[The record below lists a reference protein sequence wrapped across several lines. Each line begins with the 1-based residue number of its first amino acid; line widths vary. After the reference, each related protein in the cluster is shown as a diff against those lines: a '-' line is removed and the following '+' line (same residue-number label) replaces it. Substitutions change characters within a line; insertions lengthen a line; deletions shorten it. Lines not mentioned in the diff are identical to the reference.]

1 MKGSKIERIETSIFN
16 NNSNAERFIF
26 GHTKNKIMADFI
38 LEYGHKPGWKSI
50 FNVLG
55 ITVPPRLKRVKGSW
69 KKQILAGK
77 KVVTAT
83 GGINASVISNIYDEL
98 GGHAL
103 INSLPAEDRADV
115 LLFDATGIETVAQL
129 KSLYD
134 FFHANAGKLANNS
147 RVVIISLTPS
157 PSPKERGAEG
167 EAARQAIEGFSRSV
181 AKEVGRKGATVNL
194 VRLENKSV
202 TEKQLI
208 PVLHFLFSEASA
220 FVTAQVF
227 RINSGGSLPQILS
240 LENSLTG
247 KIALVTGAARGIGE
261 ATARK
266 LAAEGATVIVLDRPE
281 DSEAGKKVADSIN
294 GKFLAADM
302 SKEESA
308 TIINDYLKKEYNGV
322 DIVIHNAGITRDK
335 TIAKM
340 DEKYWDMVLN
350 VNLQALIRTNNLLLK
365 SGTIRNNGR
374 IVCLSSISGFSG
386 NFGQTNYASTKA
398 GIIGYVKALSEELAD
413 KNITANAVAPGF
425 IETKM
430 TAKMPL
436 FTKMGGR
443 RLSNL
448 NQGGLAEDVAD
459 MITFLSSPGAAGIN
473 GQTLRVC
480 GGSYIGA

>member
-1 MKGSKIERIETSIFN
+1 
-16 NNSNAERFIF
+16 
-26 GHTKNKIMADFI
+26 MADFI

-55 ITVPPRLKRVKGSW
+55 ITVPPQLKRLKGSW

-83 GGINASVISNIYDEL
+83 GGINSSVISNIYDEL

-103 INSLPAEDRADV
+103 INSLPAEDHADV
-115 LLFDATGIETVAQL
+115 LLFDATGIESVTQL
-129 KSLYD
+129 KLLYD
-134 FFHANAGKLANNS
+134 LFHANAGKLANNA
-147 RVVIISLTPS
+147 RVVIISLNPS
-157 PSPKERGAEG
+157 GSAEHVS
-167 EAARQAIEGFSRSV
+167 AQQAIEGFSRSV

-194 VRLENKSV
+194 VRIENISA
-202 TEKQLI
+202 TEKQLL

-227 RINSGGSLPQILS
+227 RINSTGNVPQIIP
-240 LENSLTG
+240 LENSLKG

-308 TIINDYLKKEYNGV
+308 TIINDYLKKEFNGV

-350 VNLQALIRTNNLLLK
+350 VNLQALIRTNNLILK

-386 NFGQTNYASTKA
+386 NFGQTNYSATKA
-398 GIIGYVKALSEELAD
+398 GIIGYVKALAEELAAN
-413 KNITANAVAPGF
+413 NITANTVAPGF

>member
-1 MKGSKIERIETSIFN
+1 
-16 NNSNAERFIF
+16 
-26 GHTKNKIMADFI
+26 MADFI
-38 LEYGHKPGWKSI
+38 LEYGHKPGWKSV
-50 FNVLG
+50 FKTLG
-55 ITVPPRLKRVKGSW
+55 ITVPPKLRRLKGAW
-69 KKQILAGK
+69 KKQVLAGK

-83 GGINASVISNIYDEL
+83 GAINASVISNINDEL

-103 INSLPAEDRADV
+103 INSLPAEDKSDV

-147 RVVIISLTPS
+147 RVVILANIPIGS
-157 PSPKERGAEG
+157 AEQVS
-167 EAARQAIEGFSRSV
+167 AQQAIEGFSRSLS
-181 AKEVGRKGATVNL
+181 KEVGRKGATVNL
-194 VRLENKSV
+194 VRIKQIHNVIENF
-202 TEKQLI
+202 LL

-220 FVTAQVF
+220 FVTGQV
-227 RINSGGSLPQILS
+227 ITIGSKAPAIIT
-240 LENSLTG
+240 LENSLKG
-247 KIALVTGAARGIGE
+247 KVALVTGAARGIGE
-261 ATARK
+261 AIARK
-266 LAAEGATVIVLDRPE
+266 LSAEGATVIVLDRPE
-281 DSEAGKKVADSIN
+281 DSDAGKKVADSIL
-294 GKFLAADM
+294 GRFLAADM
-302 SKEESA
+302 SKGESA
-308 TIINDYLKKEYNGV
+308 QLINEFLMKEYNGV

-340 DEKYWDMVLN
+340 DEKQWDSVLN

-386 NFGQTNYASTKA
+386 NFGQTNYATTKA
-398 GIIGYVKALSEELAD
+398 GIIGYVKALAEEVATN
-413 KNITANAVAPGF
+413 NITANAVAPGF
-425 IETKM
+425 IETRM

-436 FTKMGGR
+436 FSKMGGR

-448 NQGGLAEDVAD
+448 NQGGLPGDVAD
-459 MITFLSSPGAAGIN
+459 MITFLSSPGAANIS

>member
-1 MKGSKIERIETSIFN
+1 
-16 NNSNAERFIF
+16 
-26 GHTKNKIMADFI
+26 MADFI
-38 LEYGHKPGWKSI
+38 LEYGHKPVWKSI
-50 FNVLG
+50 FKTLG
-55 ITVPPRLKRVKGSW
+55 ITVPPRLKRLKGSW

-77 KVVTAT
+77 KVVTGNAG
-83 GGINASVISNIYDEL
+83 GGINSAVLSAVYDEL

-134 FFHANAGKLANNS
+134 FFHANAGKLASSS
-147 RVVIISLTPS
+147 RVVIISLNPS
-157 PSPKERGAEG
+157 GNAENVS
-167 EAARQAIEGFSRSV
+167 AQQAVEGFSRSV
-181 AKEVGRKGATVNL
+181 SKEVGRKGATVNL

-202 TEKQLI
+202 TEKQLL

-220 FVTAQVF
+220 FVTGQVF
-227 RINSGGSLPQILS
+227 RINSSGSLPQIVP

-247 KIALVTGAARGIGE
+247 KIALVTGSARGIGE

-281 DSEAGKKVADSIN
+281 DSDAGKRVAESIN

-308 TIINDYLKKEYNGV
+308 TIINDYLKKEFNGV

-350 VNLQALIRTNNLLLK
+350 VNLQALLRTNDLLLK

-374 IVCLSSISGFSG
+374 IVCLSSISGFAG
-386 NFGQTNYASTKA
+386 NFGQTNYAATKA
-398 GIIGYVKALSEELAD
+398 GIIGYVKALSEEVAAN
-413 KNITANAVAPGF
+413 NITANAVAPGF

-436 FTKMGGR
+436 FSKMGGR

-448 NQGGLAEDVAD
+448 NQGGLPEDVAD
-459 MITFLSSPGAAGIN
+459 MITFLSSPGAAGIS

>member
-1 MKGSKIERIETSIFN
+1 
-16 NNSNAERFIF
+16 
-26 GHTKNKIMADFI
+26 MADFI
-38 LEYGHKPGWKSI
+38 LEYGHKRGWKSI
-50 FNVLG
+50 FSLLG
-55 ITVPPRLKRVKGSW
+55 ITVPPRLKRLKGGW

-77 KVVTAT
+77 KVVTAI
-83 GGINASVISNIYDEL
+83 GGINSSVISNIYDEL

-129 KSLYD
+129 KSLYE

-147 RVVIISLTPS
+147 RVVIVGLIPS
-157 PSPKERGAEG
+157 GSAENVS
-167 EAARQAIEGFSRSV
+167 AQQAIEGFSRSV

-194 VRLENKSV
+194 VRLENKNV
-202 TEKQLI
+202 TERQLL
-208 PVLHFLFSEASA
+208 PVLHFIFSEASA

-227 RINSGGSLPQILS
+227 RINSSGNIPQIVP
-240 LENSLTG
+240 LENSLSG

-266 LAAEGATVIVLDRPE
+266 LATEGATVIVLDRPE

-294 GKFLAADM
+294 GRFLAADM
-302 SKEESA
+302 SKEDSS

-350 VNLQALIRTNNLLLK
+350 VNLQALIRTNNVLLK

-386 NFGQTNYASTKA
+386 NFGQTNYSATKA
-398 GIIGYVKALSEELAD
+398 GIIGYVKALADELAAN
-413 KNITANAVAPGF
+413 NITANAVAPGF

-459 MITFLSSPGAAGIN
+459 AIAFLSSPGAGNFN

>member
-1 MKGSKIERIETSIFN
+1 
-16 NNSNAERFIF
+16 
-26 GHTKNKIMADFI
+26 MADFI

-55 ITVPPRLKRVKGSW
+55 ITVPPRLKRLKGSW

-83 GGINASVISNIYDEL
+83 GGINSSVISNIYDEL

-115 LLFDATGIETVAQL
+115 LLFDATGIETVEEL
-129 KSLYD
+129 KSLYT
-134 FFHANAGKLANNS
+134 FFHENVGKLANNA
-147 RVVIISLTPS
+147 RIVIIALCS
-157 PSPKERGAEG
+157 PLPRRGAGG
-167 EAARQAIEGFSRSV
+167 EAAQQAIEGFSRSV

-194 VRLENKSV
+194 IRIENKSV
-202 TEKQLI
+202 TEKQLL

-227 RINSGGSLPQILS
+227 RINSGGNVPQIVP
-240 LENSLTG
+240 LENSLIG

-308 TIINDYLKKEYNGV
+308 TIINDYLKKEFNGV

-386 NFGQTNYASTKA
+386 NFGQTNYAATKA
-398 GIIGYVKALSEELAD
+398 GIIGYVKALSEELAAN
-413 KNITANAVAPGF
+413 NITANAVAPGF

>member
-1 MKGSKIERIETSIFN
+1 
-16 NNSNAERFIF
+16 
-26 GHTKNKIMADFI
+26 MADFL
-38 LEYGHKPGWKSI
+38 LEYGHKPGWKTI
-50 FNVLG
+50 FSTLG
-55 ITVPPRLKRVKGSW
+55 ITVPPRLKRLKGNW

-83 GGINASVISNIYDEL
+83 GGINTSVISNINDEL

-103 INSLPAEDRADV
+103 INSLPTDDRADV
-115 LLFDATGIETVAQL
+115 LLFDATGIETVTQL

-147 RVVIISLTPS
+147 RVVIISHNPTGS
-157 PSPKERGAEG
+157 AENFS
-167 EAARQAIEGFSRSV
+167 AQQAIEGFSRSV
-181 AKEVGRKGATVNL
+181 AKEVGRKGVTVNL

-202 TEKQLI
+202 TEKQLL

-227 RINSGGSLPQILS
+227 RINSSGNVPQIVP
-240 LENSLTG
+240 LENSLEG

-302 SKEESA
+302 SKEDSA
-308 TIINDYLKKEYNGV
+308 TIINDYLKKEFNGV

-386 NFGQTNYASTKA
+386 NFGQTNYAATKA
-398 GIIGYVKALSEELAD
+398 GIIGYVKALAEELAD

>member
-1 MKGSKIERIETSIFN
+1 
-16 NNSNAERFIF
+16 
-26 GHTKNKIMADFI
+26 MADFI
-38 LEYGHKPGWKSI
+38 LEYGHKPGWKTI

-55 ITVPPRLKRVKGSW
+55 ITVPPRLKRLKGSW

-83 GGINASVISNIYDEL
+83 GGINASVINNINDEL

-103 INSLPAEDRADV
+103 INSLPPEDRSDV
-115 LLFDATGIETVAQL
+115 LLYDATGIETVAQL
-129 KSLYD
+129 KLLYD
-134 FFHANAGKLANNS
+134 FFHANVGKLANNS
-147 RVVIISLTPS
+147 RVVIISLNPS
-157 PSPKERGAEG
+157 GGAENVS
-167 EAARQAIEGFSRSV
+167 AQQAIEGFSRSV

-194 VRLENKSV
+194 VRLENKNV
-202 TEKQLI
+202 TENQLL

-227 RINSGGSLPQILS
+227 RISSSGNLPHIVP
-240 LENSLTG
+240 LENSLAG
-247 KIALVTGAARGIGE
+247 KIALVTGSARGIGE

-266 LAAEGATVIVLDRPE
+266 LATEGATVIVLDRPE
-281 DSEAGKKVADSIN
+281 DAEAGKRVAASIN

-308 TIINDYLKKEYNGV
+308 TIINDYLQKEYKEV

-374 IVCLSSISGFSG
+374 ILCLSSISGFSG
-386 NFGQTNYASTKA
+386 NFGQTNYAATKA
-398 GIIGYVKALSEELAD
+398 GIIGYVKALAEELTAN
-413 KNITANAVAPGF
+413 NITANAVAPGF

>member
-1 MKGSKIERIETSIFN
+1 
-16 NNSNAERFIF
+16 
-26 GHTKNKIMADFI
+26 MADFI

-50 FNVLG
+50 FSILG
-55 ITVPPRLKRVKGSW
+55 ITVPPRLKRLKGSW

-115 LLFDATGIETVAQL
+115 LLFDATGIETIAQL

-134 FFHANAGKLANNS
+134 FFHSNAGKLANSS
-147 RVVIISLTPS
+147 RVVIIGLNPS
-157 PSPKERGAEG
+157 GSAENVS
-167 EAARQAIEGFSRSV
+167 AQQALEGFSRSV

-194 VRLENKSV
+194 IRLENKSV
-202 TEKQLI
+202 TEKQLL

-227 RINSGGSLPQILS
+227 RISSGGSIPQIVP

-281 DSEAGKKVADSIN
+281 DSEEGKKVADSIN

-302 SKEESA
+302 SKEDSA

-350 VNLQALIRTNNLLLK
+350 VNLEALIRTNNLLLK

-386 NFGQTNYASTKA
+386 NFGQTNYAATKA
-398 GIIGYVKALSEELAD
+398 GIIGYVKALAEELAAN
-413 KNITANAVAPGF
+413 NITANAVAPGF

-459 MITFLSSPGAAGIN
+459 MITFLSSPGAAVIN
-473 GQTLRVC
+473 GQTQRVC

>member
-1 MKGSKIERIETSIFN
+1 
-16 NNSNAERFIF
+16 
-26 GHTKNKIMADFI
+26 MADFL

-55 ITVPPRLKRVKGSW
+55 ITVPPRLERLKGSW

-83 GGINASVISNIYDEL
+83 GGINASVISNINDEL

-103 INSLPAEDRADV
+103 INSLPADDRADV

-129 KSLYD
+129 KLLYD

-147 RVVIISLTPS
+147 RVVIIALTPD
-157 PSPKERGAEG
+157 PSPEGRGERTASQ
-167 EAARQAIEGFSRSV
+167 QAIEGFSRSV

-194 VRLENKSV
+194 VRVENKSV
-202 TEKQLI
+202 TENQLL

-227 RINSGGSLPQILS
+227 RINSGGNVPQLVS
-240 LENSLTG
+240 LEKSLAG
-247 KIALVTGAARGIGE
+247 KVALVTGAARGIGE

-281 DSEAGKKVADSIN
+281 DSDAGKKVAESIN
-294 GKFLAADM
+294 GKFLTADM
-302 SKEESA
+302 SKEDSA
-308 TIINDYLKKEYNGV
+308 TIINDYLKKEFNGV

-365 SGTIRNNGR
+365 SGTIRKNGR

-386 NFGQTNYASTKA
+386 NFGQTNYSATKA

-459 MITFLSSPGAAGIN
+459 AITFLSSPGAAVIS

>member
-1 MKGSKIERIETSIFN
+1 
-16 NNSNAERFIF
+16 
-26 GHTKNKIMADFI
+26 MADFI
-38 LEYGHKPGWKSI
+38 LEYGHKPVWKSI
-50 FNVLG
+50 FSTLG
-55 ITVPPRLKRVKGSW
+55 ITVPPRLKRLKGAW
-69 KKQILAGK
+69 KKQLLAGK

-83 GGINASVISNIYDEL
+83 GGINPAVLSNIYDEL
-98 GGHAL
+98 GAHAL
-103 INSLPAEDRADV
+103 INSLPAEDKADV

-129 KSLYD
+129 KTLYD

-147 RVVIISLTPS
+147 RVVILALCS
-157 PSPKERGAEG
+157 PLLGREAGG
-167 EAARQAIEGFSRSV
+167 EAAQQAVEGFSRSV
-181 AKEVGRKGATVNL
+181 SKEIGRKGATVNL
-194 VRLENKSV
+194 VRVENKSV
-202 TEKQLI
+202 TENMLL

-220 FVTAQVF
+220 FVTGQVF
-227 RINSGGSLPQILS
+227 RVSTKSAAGIIAF
-240 LENSLTG
+240 ENSLAG
-247 KIALVTGAARGIGE
+247 KVALVTGAARGIGE

-281 DSEAGKKVADSIN
+281 DAEAGKKVADSIN

-308 TIINDYLKKEYNGV
+308 QIINDYLKKEFSGV
-322 DIVIHNAGITRDK
+322 DIIIHNAGITRDK

-374 IVCLSSISGFSG
+374 IVCLSSISGFAG
-386 NFGQTNYASTKA
+386 NFGQTNYAATKA
-398 GIIGYVKALSEELAD
+398 GIIGYVKALSEEVAAN
-413 KNITANAVAPGF
+413 NITANAVAPGF

-430 TAKMPL
+430 TSSMPL

-448 NQGGLAEDVAD
+448 NQGGLPEDVAD
-459 MITFLSSPGAAGIN
+459 MITFLSSPGAAGIS

>member
-1 MKGSKIERIETSIFN
+1 
-16 NNSNAERFIF
+16 
-26 GHTKNKIMADFI
+26 MADFL
-38 LEYGHKPGWKSI
+38 LEYGHKPGWKSV
-50 FNVLG
+50 FKTLG
-55 ITVPPRLKRVKGSW
+55 ITVPPRLKRLKGAW

-77 KVVTAT
+77 KVVTQT
-83 GGINASVISNIYDEL
+83 GGIDSSVLRNINDEL

-103 INSLPAEDRADV
+103 ISSLPAEDRADV
-115 LLFDATGIETVAQL
+115 LVFDATAIETIAQL

-134 FFHANAGKLANNS
+134 FFHANAGKLASNS
-147 RVVIISLTPS
+147 RVVIIALS
-157 PSPKERGAEG
+157 PSGSSEQVSAQ
-167 EAARQAIEGFSRSV
+167 QAVEGFSRSV
-181 AKEVGRKGATVNL
+181 SKEIGRKGATINL
-194 VRLENKSV
+194 VRVENKEV
-202 TEKQLI
+202 TENMLL

-220 FVTAQVF
+220 FVTGQVF
-227 RINSGGSLPQILS
+227 RLNGKSAAVTIAIEKSLA
-240 LENSLTG
+240 G
-247 KIALVTGAARGIGE
+247 KVALVTGSARGIGE

-281 DSEAGKKVADSIN
+281 DSQTGKKVAESIN

-308 TIINDYLKKEYNGV
+308 TIINDYLKKEFNGV

-365 SGTIRNNGR
+365 EGTIRNNGR
-374 IVCLSSISGFSG
+374 IVCLSSISGFAG
-386 NFGQTNYASTKA
+386 NFGQTNYAATKA
-398 GIIGYVKALSEELAD
+398 GIIGYVKALAEEVGTN
-413 KNITANAVAPGF
+413 NITANAVAPGF

-430 TAKMPL
+430 TSTMPL
-436 FTKMGGR
+436 FTKIGGR
-443 RLSNL
+443 RLCNL
-448 NQGGLAEDVAD
+448 NQGGTPEDVAD
-459 MITFLSSPGAAGIN
+459 MITFLSSPGAANIS

>member
-1 MKGSKIERIETSIFN
+1 
-16 NNSNAERFIF
+16 
-26 GHTKNKIMADFI
+26 MADFL
-38 LEYGHKPGWKSI
+38 LEYGHKPVWKSI
-50 FNVLG
+50 FKTLG
-55 ITVPPRLKRVKGSW
+55 ITVPPRLKRLKGSW

-77 KVVTAT
+77 KVVTVT
-83 GGINASVISNIYDEL
+83 GGINTSVISNIYDEL

-103 INSLPAEDRADV
+103 INVLPDEDRADV

-147 RVVIISLTPS
+147 RVVIIALNP
-157 PSPKERGAEG
+157 PLLVGEG
-167 EAARQAIEGFSRSV
+167 SGVRVAAQQAVEGFSRSV
-181 AKEVGRKGATVNL
+181 AKEVGRKGTTVNL
-194 VRLENKSV
+194 VRVENKNV
-202 TEKQLI
+202 TENQLL

-227 RINSGGSLPQILS
+227 KINSSGNVPQIIP
-240 LENSLTG
+240 LENSLAG
-247 KIALVTGAARGIGE
+247 KIALVTGSARGIGE

-281 DSEAGKKVADSIN
+281 DSEAGKRVAESIG

-302 SKEESA
+302 SKDDSA
-308 TIINDYLKKEYNGV
+308 QIINDYLEKEFNGV
-322 DIVIHNAGITRDK
+322 DIIIHNAGITRDK

-386 NFGQTNYASTKA
+386 NFGQTNYAATKA
-398 GIIGYVKALSEELAD
+398 GIIGYVRALAEELAD
-413 KNITANAVAPGF
+413 KKITANAVAPGF

-436 FTKMGGR
+436 FTKIGGR

-459 MITFLSSPGAAGIN
+459 AITFLSSPGAGNIN

-480 GGSYIGA
+480 GGNYIGA

>member
-1 MKGSKIERIETSIFN
+1 
-16 NNSNAERFIF
+16 
-26 GHTKNKIMADFI
+26 MADFI

-50 FNVLG
+50 FKTLG
-55 ITVPPRLKRVKGSW
+55 ITVPPRLKRLKGGW

-83 GGINASVISNIYDEL
+83 GGINSSVISNIYDEL

-103 INSLPAEDRADV
+103 ISSLPAEDRADV
-115 LLFDATGIETVAQL
+115 LLFDATGIETVVQL

-147 RVVIISLTPS
+147 RVVIIGLTPAGS
-157 PSPKERGAEG
+157 AENVS
-167 EAARQAIEGFSRSV
+167 AQQAVEGFSRSV

-202 TEKQLI
+202 TENQLL

-227 RINSGGSLPQILS
+227 KINSTGNVPQIVL
-240 LENSLTG
+240 LENSLAG
-247 KIALVTGAARGIGE
+247 KIALVTGSARGIGE

-281 DSEAGKKVADSIN
+281 DSDAGKKVAESIN

-302 SKEESA
+302 SKEDSA
-308 TIINDYLKKEYNGV
+308 TIINDYLKKEFNGV

-350 VNLQALIRTNNLLLK
+350 VNLQALLRTNNVLLK

-386 NFGQTNYASTKA
+386 NFGQTNYAATKA
-398 GIIGYVKALSEELAD
+398 GIIGYVKALSEEVAAN
-413 KNITANAVAPGF
+413 NITANAVAPGF

-436 FTKMGGR
+436 FSKMGGR

-448 NQGGLAEDVAD
+448 NQGGLPEDVAD
-459 MITFLSSPGAAGIN
+459 MITFLSSPGAAGIC